1 MRNATMAILLGI
13 CAACSNQT
21 ATSPASPP
29 AAAKPPST
37 VPDGSR
43 VTTAPRPSTDPAT
56 TLGGTTPSSPGSG
69 IMVFNQFDPPVPVQV
84 SR

>member
-1 MRNATMAILLGI
+1 MRNATMAMLLGI

-29 AAAKPPST
+29 ATAKPPPT

-43 VTTAPRPSTDPAT
+43 VTTAPRSSTAPAT
-56 TLGGTTPSSPGSG
+56 TLGGTPSSPGSE
-69 IMVFNQFDPPVPVQV
+69 IMVLNQFDPPVPVQV

>member
-1 MRNATMAILLGI
+1 MRNATMAMLFGI

-29 AAAKPPST
+29 PAAKQPPT

-43 VTTAPRPSTDPAT
+43 VTTAPRSSTAPAT
-56 TLGGTTPSSPGSG
+56 TLGGTPSSPGSG
-69 IMVFNQFDPPVPVQV
+69 IMVLNQFDPPVPVQV

>member
-1 MRNATMAILLGI
+1 MRNATMAMLLGI

-29 AAAKPPST
+29 AAAKQPPT
-37 VPDGSR
+37 APDGSR

-56 TLGGTTPSSPGSG
+56 TWGGTTPSSPGSG
-69 IMVFNQFDPPVPVQV
+69 IMVLNQFDTPVPVQV